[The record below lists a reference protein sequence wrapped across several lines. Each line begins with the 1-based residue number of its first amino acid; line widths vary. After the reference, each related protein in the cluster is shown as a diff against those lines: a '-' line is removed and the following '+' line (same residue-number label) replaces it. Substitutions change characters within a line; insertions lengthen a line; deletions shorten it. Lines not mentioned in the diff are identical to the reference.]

1 MGMLGSIQ
9 KLFLLSYGQKV
20 DIIRCTNGLC
30 VADTVHWV
38 FGNEVVLSGAFE
50 ERTHCHI
57 GLPDG

>member
-50 ERTHCHI
+50 ERTH
-57 GLPDG
+57 